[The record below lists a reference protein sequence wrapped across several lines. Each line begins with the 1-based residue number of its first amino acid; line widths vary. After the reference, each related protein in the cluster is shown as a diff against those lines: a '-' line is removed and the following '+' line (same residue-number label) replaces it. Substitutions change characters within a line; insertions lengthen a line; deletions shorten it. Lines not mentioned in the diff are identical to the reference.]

1 MSSDDQYTR
10 WTDVDRMPDARSVVT
25 FLDRA
30 TAQESVH
37 AYKAESFA
45 LLAPKTGA
53 ALLEVGCGTGTDVR
67 ALATMVAPGGRVV
80 GVDRSETLLTEAR
93 RQTDVAGATIE
104 FRQGDAHGLE
114 FPDGVFDGCRADRV
128 FQHLAEPAQA
138 LAELVRVARRGAP
151 IVISEPDWETVVID
165 APDRGLF
172 RRLVAHD
179 VDRHQNGWMGR
190 QLPRLFRD
198 VGLTGVAI
206 KPHAV
211 FITDYE
217 VVKEGAALEERA
229 RAAGAAKV
237 ISPAEEQRWLEH
249 VASLRDRGQFWFA
262 MMVFTVRGIKP

>member
-1 MSSDDQYTR
+1 MGNE
-10 WTDVDRMPDARSVVT
+10 VVVGERS
-25 FLDRA
+25 
-30 TAQESVH
+30 
-37 AYKAESFA
+37 
-45 LLAPKTGA
+45 
-53 ALLEVGCGTGTDVR
+53 CGTGTDVR

-104 FRQGDAHGLE
+104 FRQGDAHRLE

-179 VDRHQNGWMGR
+179 VDRHQNGWIGR

-198 VGLTGVAI
+198 AGLTGVAI

-229 RAAGAAKV
+229 RATCAAKV

-262 MMVFTVRGIKP
+262 MLIFTVRGIKP

>member
-1 MSSDDQYTR
+1 M
-10 WTDVDRMPDARSVVT
+10 
-25 FLDRA
+25 
-30 TAQESVH
+30 
-37 AYKAESFA
+37 
-45 LLAPKTGA
+45 
-53 ALLEVGCGTGTDVR
+53 DVR
-67 ALATMVAPGGRVV
+67 ALATMVAPGGRAV

-93 RQTDVAGATIE
+93 RQTDVAGVTIE
-104 FRQGDAHGLE
+104 FRQGDAHRLD

-128 FQHLAEPAQA
+128 FQHLAEPARA

-179 VDRHQNGWMGR
+179 VDRHQNGWIGR

-198 VGLTGVAI
+198 AGLTGVAI
-206 KPHAV
+206 MPHAV

-229 RAAGAAKV
+229 HAACEAKLV
-237 ISPAEEQRWLEH
+237 SPAEVASWLEH
-249 VASLRDRGQFWFA
+249 VAALRDRGQFWFA
-262 MMVFTVRGIKP
+262 MLLFTVRGIKP

>member
-1 MSSDDQYTR
+1 MNSDEQYTR
-10 WTDVDRMPDARSVVT
+10 FQNLDRSSDAAAAGA

-30 TAQESVH
+30 SAQTSIN
-37 AYKAESFA
+37 AYKAESFG
-45 LLAPKTGA
+45 LLAPRPGDS
-53 ALLEVGCGTGTDVR
+53 LLEVGCGTGTDVR
-67 ALATMVAPGGRVV
+67 ALAEMVAPGGRVV
-80 GVDRSETLLTEAR
+80 GVNPSETLLTQAR
-93 RQTDVAGATIE
+93 RRSDVADATIE
-104 FRQGDAHGLE
+104 YRRGDVHQLE
-114 FPDGVFDGCRADRV
+114 FPDGVFDGCRAERI

-165 APDRGLF
+165 APDRSLL
-172 RRLVAHD
+172 RRLVAYHA
-179 VDRHQNGWMGR
+179 DRTPQGWMGR
-190 QLPRLFRD
+190 QLPHLFRD
-198 VGLTGVAI
+198 AGLTGVAI

-229 RAAGAAKV
+229 RAACAAKV

-249 VASLRDRGQFWFA
+249 MASLRDRGQFWFA